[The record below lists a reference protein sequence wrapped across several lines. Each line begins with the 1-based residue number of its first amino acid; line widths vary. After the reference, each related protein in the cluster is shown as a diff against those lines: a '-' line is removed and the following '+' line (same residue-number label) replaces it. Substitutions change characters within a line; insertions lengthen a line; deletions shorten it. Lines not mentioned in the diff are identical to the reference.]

1 MASHDREEIF
11 EGIPELFGVSIVE
24 SVDLS
29 EEHHDRIRITEW
41 EIGILEYLFEKIGK
55 VVSTRKSIKSLDI
68 EIGTILIRELGIEQL
83 GPSIFLIVISEKL
96 RIVIKLSTHTILVI
110 HELVDESVGNLVD
123 LSFWVW
129 YLSNK
134 DISTG
139 IDSVFGSGVEHKKV

>member
-1 MASHDREEIF
+1 MMIIESINLREE
-11 EGIPELFGVSIVE
+11 
-24 SVDLS
+24 
-29 EEHHDRIRITEW
+29 HDYSIRITKW
-41 EIGILEYLFEKIGK
+41 EISILEYLFEKIGK